1 MTLAIS
7 TICDSISSLSVSGL
21 TIKDLNEIPEA
32 IRGRDFPVIY
42 PKPDGF
48 VTNFEMVRN
57 SFGGG
62 STAKMTVT
70 YDLTY
75 RLLGAPIGAGR
86 GLFDS
91 YSLMVEK
98 VYAFIE
104 RVLAVDT
111 MDGLIDIVPAE
122 APAFGPVTDPA
133 GGMFHGADV
142 IFHVMDFVYWEVNDG
157 DRKNF
162 TDMGAVIGGRL

>member
-1 MTLAIS
+1 MTLQIS
-7 TICDSISSLSVSGL
+7 TICDSISNLSVSGL

-32 IRGRDFPVIY
+32 ITGRDCPVIY

-48 VTNFEMVRN
+48 VTNFEMVRD

-62 STAKMTVT
+62 PTAKMTVT

-98 VYAFIE
+98 VYAFIDA
-104 RVLAVDT
+104 VLAVDT
-111 MDGLIDIVPAE
+111 MDGLIDIVPAD
-122 APAFGPVTDPA
+122 ATAFGPVTDPA

-142 IFHVMDFVYWEVNDG
+142 ILHVMEFVN
-157 DRKNF
+157 
-162 TDMGAVIGGRL
+162 

>member
-32 IRGRDFPVIY
+32 ITGRDCPVIY

-62 STAKMTVT
+62 STAMMTVT

-75 RLLGAPIGAGR
+75 RLLGAPLASGR

-91 YSLMVEK
+91 YSMMVEK
-98 VYAFIE
+98 VYAFIDAI
-104 RVLAVDT
+104 LMIDT
-111 MDGLIDIVPAE
+111 MDGLIDIVPAD
-122 APAFGPVTDPA
+122 ATAFGPATHPA
-133 GGMFHGADV
+133 AP
-142 IFHVMDFVYWEVNDG
+142 IFHP
-157 DRKNF
+157 
-162 TDMGAVIGGRL
+162 

>member
-32 IRGRDFPVIY
+32 VTGRDCPVIY

-48 VTNFEMVRN
+48 VTNFEMVRD

-75 RLLGAPIGAGR
+75 RLLGAPLASGR

-98 VYAFIE
+98 VYAFIDA
-104 RVLAVDT
+104 VLAIDT
-111 MDGLIDIVPAE
+111 MAGLVDITPADTT
-122 APAFGPVTDPA
+122 AFGPVSDPA

-142 IFHVMDFVYWEVNDG
+142 ILHVMEFAN
-157 DRKNF
+157 
-162 TDMGAVIGGRL
+162 

>member
-7 TICDSISSLSVSGL
+7 TICDSISVLSVSGL

-32 IRGRDFPVIY
+32 VMARDCPVIY

-48 VTNFEMVRN
+48 ITNFEMVRD

-75 RLLGAPIGAGR
+75 RLLGAPLGSGR

-98 VYAFIE
+98 VYAYID
-104 RVLAVDT
+104 AVQAIDT
-111 MDGLIDIVPAE
+111 MTGLEDITPADTT
-122 APAFGPVTDPA
+122 AFGPVSDPA
-133 GGMFHGADV
+133 GGMFHGA
-142 IFHVMDFVYWEVNDG
+142 
-157 DRKNF
+157 K
-162 TDMGAVIGGRL
+162 

>member
-32 IRGRDFPVIY
+32 ITGRDCPVIY

-75 RLLGAPIGAGR
+75 RLLGAPLASGR

-91 YSLMVEK
+91 YSMMVEK
-98 VYAFIE
+98 VYAFIDAI
-104 RVLAVDT
+104 LMIDT
-111 MDGLIDIVPAE
+111 MDGLIDIVPAD
-122 APAFGPVTDPA
+122 ATAFGPVSDPA
-133 GGMFHGADV
+133 GGMFHGAGV
-142 IFHVMDFVYWEVNDG
+142 ILYVMEFVN
-157 DRKNF
+157 
-162 TDMGAVIGGRL
+162 